1 MIELIIA
8 LALIIFALFSGIR
21 ILVVGAFILLAIF
34 YIRKATRDDKKDS
47 PKK

>member
-21 ILVVGAFILLAIF
+21 ILVIGAFILLAIWYF
-34 YIRKATRDDKKDS
+34 RKAKREDKNDS
-47 PKK
+47 QKK